1 MKPPDTSPP
10 DREADSAVHKGMVE
24 SLPRVAACLRAVG
37 VAPANLDDLTHDTV
51 VAVCESRDRYQPER
65 GTLPALMLQIARR
78 LASRSR
84 RKSRREPLLPEPD
97 LVGDDERHGPQA
109 LLREKEN
116 RALLSKL
123 LAKLPPKQREVIILY
138 YIEGR
143 SFAEIA
149 EAQGVSLETARKRG
163 RLGLAALEQAAQRY
177 EAQER
182 RRGNDPLPMLL
193 PFMPRARRA
202 GAAQP
207 MALVASA
214 LGGAIVTAILL
225 LRSPSKVEP
234 PSAASAAAAPA
245 ATTETG
251 EEAQA
256 PPRLVPSAAAPPS
269 APPPTSSVRQEAAPV
284 HPEVALLRS
293 AMRAVV
299 TGHFEE
305 AARLLDEHARRYP
318 DSVHAHDRAELVR
331 MVKEGKKRRR

>member
-10 DREADSAVHKGMVE
+10 DRETDRVVHEGMVE
-24 SLPRVAACLRAVG
+24 SLPRVVACLRAVG
-37 VAPANLDDLTHDTV
+37 VDPAKVDDLTHDTV
-51 VAVCESRDRYQPER
+51 VAVCKSPDRYQPQR

-78 LASRSR
+78 LALRSQ
-84 RKSRREPLLPEPD
+84 RKSRREPLLAEPD
-97 LVGDDERHGPQA
+97 LLEGDERHGPQA
-109 LLREKEN
+109 LLRDKEN
-116 RALLSKL
+116 RELLSKL
-123 LAKLPPKQREVIILY
+123 LAKLPPKQREVIELHY
-138 YIEGR
+138 LEGR

-163 RLGLAALEQAAQRY
+163 RLGLDALMQAAHRY
-177 EAQER
+177 EVQER

-225 LRSPSKVEP
+225 IRSPSTVEA
-234 PSAASAAAAPA
+234 PSAASAAAVPA
-245 ATTETG
+245 ATTEVA
-251 EEAQA
+251 EEPQA
-256 PPRLVPSAAAPPS
+256 PMRPVPSAAAPPS
-269 APPPTSSVRQEAAPV
+269 APPPTSSVRQETAPIN
-284 HPEVALLRS
+284 PEVALLRS
-293 AMRAVV
+293 ATRAV
-299 TGHFEE
+299 GAGRFED

-331 MVKEGKKRRR
+331 MVKEKKKRR